1 MLQKAA
7 HEGASFAFQV
17 FPLSAQNQ
25 TMNAH
30 LQIQKWAEN
39 NTLPVRHIAP
49 KQALSNT
56 LICFRNE
63 TSKLQCLFQKS
74 VSGHRHI

>member
-30 LQIQKWAEN
+30 LRIQK
-39 NTLPVRHIAP
+39 
-49 KQALSNT
+49 
-56 LICFRNE
+56 
-63 TSKLQCLFQKS
+63 
-74 VSGHRHI
+74 